1 MSVRSGAHPIQHCAG
16 VLYAEL
22 LPETMRDCLARLAG
36 RDHLGGD
43 QPGPVGNRP
52 LVGPFGVGARDPQ
65 LWAQV
70 AGCRSAGCLLE

>member
-1 MSVRSGAHPIQHCAG
+1 MIVPSGAHPIQHCAG

-52 LVGPFGVGARDPQ
+52 LVGPRDPQ
-65 LWAQV
+65 FWAQV
-70 AGCRSAGCLLE
+70 SSCRPAGGLLE